1 MKGWPQKGQDLS
13 FGALCGGFA
22 DDGVEVEL
30 GAWEDEGL
38 ADWGLG
44 EGEAPEVGVLAWSA
58 IMYACMSSCL

>member
-22 DDGVEVEL
+22 DDGVEVEF
-30 GAWEDEGL
+30 GAWEDEGS
-38 ADWGLG
+38 ADWGLE

-58 IMYACMSSCL
+58 IVYGCMGV